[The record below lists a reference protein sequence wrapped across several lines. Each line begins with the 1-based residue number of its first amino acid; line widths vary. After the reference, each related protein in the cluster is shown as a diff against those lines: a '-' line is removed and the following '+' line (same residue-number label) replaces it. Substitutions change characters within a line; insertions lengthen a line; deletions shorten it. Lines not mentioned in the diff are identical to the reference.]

1 MHRYWILSVATPNK
15 NRGRNVTSAEAEDI
29 EILTGL
35 GLSLSEAKVFF
46 ILHELEAA
54 VASTISERSGIAR
67 EFVYRILPKL
77 MEKGLVEATI
87 TVPKKFKAI
96 SMKDACTILLRRK
109 EEENRKLWSKAMKAM
124 EKHKNKKR
132 SKAAID
138 FQTSLV
144 PSQEAP
150 DARIGQEYEN
160 VQKTIDLTFPIGKF
174 LQWSQ
179 YYAETG
185 LKEIIKRKV
194 KMRIIT
200 QKHLFEIFK
209 AYPKLFTRSF
219 KSQLEYIDFRYVKKP
234 FSVEMMI
241 FDKKTLFVSTT
252 NESDINKMVW
262 LRTNNPLILEM
273 ANDYFEGMW
282 EKATKSTV

>member
-1 MHRYWILSVATPNK
+1 VTPEEVA
-15 NRGRNVTSAEAEDI
+15 DDL

-35 GLSLSEAKVFF
+35 GLHVSEAKVF
-46 ILHELEAA
+46 LALSELG
-54 VASTISERSGIAR
+54 VSTAGVISQSSGVAR
-67 EFVYRILPKL
+67 EFVYRILPRLVK
-77 MEKGLVEATI
+77 KGIVEATI
-87 TVPKKFKAI
+87 TVPKKFK
-96 SMKDACTILLRRK
+96 TIPMEQAYTMLLRRK
-109 EEENRKLWSKAMKAM
+109 EEENRKLWSKAMKSV

-132 SKAAID
+132 SKAAVD

-150 DARIGQEYEN
+150 DPRIGQEYEN
-160 VQKTIDLTFPIGKF
+160 VQKTIDLTFPTGKF
-174 LQWSQ
+174 IQWSQ
-179 YYAETG
+179 YYAEDSM
-185 LKEIIKRKV
+185 KEVIKRKV

-200 QKHLFEIFK
+200 QKHLLEILA

-219 KSQLEYIDFRYVKKP
+219 KSQLKYIDFKYVKKP

-252 NESDINKMVW
+252 NESDINKMIW

-273 ANDYFEGMW
+273 ANRYFEAMW
-282 EKATKSTV
+282 EDAEESSTDTAENILANTHPK